1 MAVFTAIGAIAGAV
15 GGAALGTAVAGAGIG
30 AAGFLGTSIAT
41 ATVVGGAVGAIVG
54 GVIGSK
60 VDKKFEQAQAA
71 VTTATE
77 TGEKIS
83 DIQDQ
88 VTTLGTAQVGIQK
101 DIIQTRSEQ
110 DQLAVRRQRRSAIRE
125 AQIVRARQRN
135 LAQAMGAQGS
145 AVSGGAASI
154 GSELSAA
161 LGYST
166 QQSGLSRII
175 SQKSQESADIQG
187 QINALYGQA
196 NVLQGQQSLA
206 LSQAS
211 LYSTQAQNILG
222 IAGNAFQVG
231 YGIAGA

>member
-1 MAVFTAIGAIAGAV
+1 
-15 GGAALGTAVAGAGIG
+15 
-30 AAGFLGTSIAT
+30 
-41 ATVVGGAVGAIVG
+41 
-54 GVIGSK
+54 
-60 VDKKFEQAQAA
+60 
-71 VTTATE
+71 
-77 TGEKIS
+77 
-83 DIQDQ
+83 
-88 VTTLGTAQVGIQK
+88 
-101 DIIQTRSEQ
+101 
-110 DQLAVRRQRRSAIRE
+110 
-125 AQIVRARQRN
+125 VRARQQN

-222 IAGNAFQVG
+222 IAGTAFQVG

>member
-15 GGAALGTAVAGAGIG
+15 GGAALGTAIGGTIAGI
-30 AAGFLGTSIAT
+30 ST
-41 ATVVGGAVGAIVG
+41 AIVGGAVGAIVG

-60 VDKKFEQAQAA
+60 VDEKFEQAQ
-71 VTTATE
+71 TSIDTATNIG
-77 TGEKIS
+77 TQIG
-83 DIQDQ
+83 DITDE
-88 VTTLGTAQVGIQK
+88 VTTLGTAQVGVQK
-101 DIIQTRSEQ
+101 DIIQTKAEQ
-110 DQLAVRRQRRSAIRE
+110 DKLAVRRQRRSAIRE

-135 LAQAMGAQGS
+135 IAQAMGAQGS

-166 QQSGLSRII
+166 QQSGLSQII
-175 SQKSQESADIQG
+175 TQKSQESADIQG
-187 QINALYGQA
+187 QINALYGKA

-211 LYSTQAQNILG
+211 LYSSQAQNILG
-222 IAGNAFQVG
+222 IAGTAFQVG
-231 YGIAGA
+231 YGIAGV

>member
-1 MAVFTAIGAIAGAV
+1 MAVFTAIGAVVGAL
-15 GGAALGTAVAGAGIG
+15 GGAALGASAVAGAIG
-30 AAGFLGTSIAT
+30 LSSTAAIIGGA
-41 ATVVGGAVGAIVG
+41 VVGGLLGM
-54 GVIGSK
+54 K
-60 VDKKFEQAQAA
+60 VDQKFKQAQAA
-71 VTTATE
+71 QAE
-77 TGEKIS
+77 AAATGEQIAEL
-83 DIQDQ
+83 QEE

-101 DIIQTRSEQ
+101 DVIQKRSEQ
-110 DQLAVRRQRRSAIRE
+110 EQLAVRRQRRSAIRE
-125 AQIVRARQRN
+125 AQIVRARQQN
-135 LAQAMGAQGS
+135 IAQAMGAQGS

-206 LSQAS
+206 LAQAGLYQSQA
-211 LYSTQAQNILG
+211 ANMFG
-222 IAGNAFQVG
+222 IATTGFKTAAAF
-231 YGIAGA
+231 I